1 MSRVLL
7 SARTSA
13 DVGSTFGGT
22 TLVSSINT
30 NFPTRDGFRL
40 DKVLLTQNSTVA
52 TTAWTILR
60 VRRGDVVTTLALFPG
75 GGSSE
80 PASRWIEIDLDLD
93 RVTGFDLLNGST
105 EMSAW
110 VYGG

>member
-7 SARTSA
+7 SVRTSA

-22 TLVSSINT
+22 TLVSSVAA
-30 NFPTRDGFRL
+30 NFPTREGYHIDRV
-40 DKVLLTQNSTVA
+40 KIVQNTTVA

-60 VRRGDVVTTLALFPG
+60 SLGTSAATTLALFPG
-75 GGSSE
+75 AGSSE
-80 PASRWIEIDLDLD
+80 PLSVSVEIEVDLDN
-93 RVTGFDLLNGST
+93 VTGFDLLNGST
-105 EMSAW
+105 ELAVW